1 MKSPW
6 ALPRTVSLLV
16 AVSTALVVLTTLAL
30 GIAAGTYA
38 ARVDFA
44 DATAIRNSQLF
55 PDEPTTVRARP
66 LWVSADA
73 RSAIAIVAEP
83 VSPTAPAPFGLTAW
97 PEPGQFLVSPDLTGS
112 VEELGARFG
121 ELAGVLPD
129 EALPSATS
137 RTLLVRPSE
146 PLDDQWAAA
155 GFGVKGPMQQ
165 VAIQGSGFFLDDR
178 ISAPAAFAGIVLAAV
193 LPALVLLGTALQLA
207 MRRHARLNR
216 TLEVLGVDPRRLH
229 RELLKQVLPPL
240 LVGGLLATGLVLVT
254 YFTDITVPFA
264 GFTVRSV
271 DVQRHTA
278 IYAGSA
284 LGGLLVAVLV
294 AFVAT
299 YPRRLA
305 QGNRPRA
312 VKAPRSRPW
321 LAVVGVAAVLV
332 TSQVAVAETAAAVA
346 AGEDRGA
353 VLWVIG
359 GSLIALCLMP
369 AMVGQ
374 LMTLWAGGITSLARR
389 KGSATALLLGR
400 GLENSRRAAGVAAA
414 GAALIVVTGLAS
426 TWALM
431 GAIPAVQAQKVIDQI
446 DGRFVQI
453 TPPSTGLVGS
463 EEALAA
469 LPDSV
474 GILTL
479 MEEAHQLEDG
489 SYDFTTSIHGSEP
502 ALEHWGLV
510 PGEETP
516 VTQLPGM
523 LSTTITSG
531 QTTPVAINL
540 GEPVPADNDE
550 IRLAYVAFN
559 VDGTRV
565 DRDAVQRAVA
575 QSGGPGWNV
584 SVGGENWVIGAND
597 LAHAFRWIGWFAIA
611 GGILLISAV
620 WIRTVDDQRRQIA
633 KALPVDALFSSHPR
647 LPAILAYR
655 MGVIIGA
662 TLLLGGGTAALFARV
677 TSASLSTTGGS
688 GPVIAAVCV
697 MVAVVLGAMAL
708 PTGFA
713 LQKLSRDWTPGG
725 ARD

>member
-1 MKSPW
+1 
-6 ALPRTVSLLV
+6 
-16 AVSTALVVLTTLAL
+16 
-30 GIAAGTYA
+30 
-38 ARVDFA
+38 
-44 DATAIRNSQLF
+44 
-55 PDEPTTVRARP
+55 
-66 LWVSADA
+66 

-431 GAIPAVQAQKVIDQI
+431 
-446 DGRFVQI
+446 
-453 TPPSTGLVGS
+453 
-463 EEALAA
+463 
-469 LPDSV
+469 
-474 GILTL
+474 
-479 MEEAHQLEDG
+479 
-489 SYDFTTSIHGSEP
+489 
-502 ALEHWGLV
+502 
-510 PGEETP
+510 
-516 VTQLPGM
+516 
-523 LSTTITSG
+523 
-531 QTTPVAINL
+531 
-540 GEPVPADNDE
+540 
-550 IRLAYVAFN
+550 
-559 VDGTRV
+559 
-565 DRDAVQRAVA
+565 
-575 QSGGPGWNV
+575 
-584 SVGGENWVIGAND
+584 
-597 LAHAFRWIGWFAIA
+597 
-611 GGILLISAV
+611 
-620 WIRTVDDQRRQIA
+620 
-633 KALPVDALFSSHPR
+633 
-647 LPAILAYR
+647 
-655 MGVIIGA
+655 
-662 TLLLGGGTAALFARV
+662 
-677 TSASLSTTGGS
+677 
-688 GPVIAAVCV
+688 
-697 MVAVVLGAMAL
+697 
-708 PTGFA
+708 
-713 LQKLSRDWTPGG
+713 
-725 ARD
+725 